1 MKKIENG
8 DKVRFLS
15 TTGSGIVT
23 SVNKGFAT
31 VLIEDGFEIPVETSD
46 LVVIEPQGKVNPF
59 LRKGEFT
66 KLEAEKEVKQEVLPL
81 PEPILEK
88 KKQQHVDT
96 PDKGLYLVF
105 VPQNQDLLIGGEID
119 IFLINYSTYQI
130 AFQLQLFDNH
140 EGFYSHATGLLE
152 KGDAYQLG
160 TSEHNNIKQF
170 GKIRLQS
177 LCFDTRNGNLFE
189 AEINDA
195 EIKPSRFLKE
205 DIYVENS
212 FFDELAFVY
221 KIADIASSNA
231 AAVPQKG
238 IYQAE
243 EKPAQEV
250 KKGKNFLI
258 DRYIVEPGFAE
269 VDLHIEK
276 LRSDHK
282 SIRKEE
288 MMLIQLAFFKQ
299 CLESAI
305 SKGLKKVVFI
315 HGVGAGLLKKEIH
328 DILNLYENLQH
339 EDASILKYGI
349 GATEVNLIS
358 K

>member
-1 MKKIENG
+1 MKKIEKG

-31 VLIEDGFEIPVETSD
+31 VLIEDGFEIPVEVSD

-66 KLEAEKEVKQEVLPL
+66 QMETEKEKIIETPQK
-81 PEPILEK
+81 PEPVIEK
-88 KKQQHVDT
+88 KQRNEET

-105 VPQNQDLLIGGEID
+105 VPLNQESLISGELD
-119 IFLINYSTYQI
+119 VFLINYSSFQV
-130 AFQLQLFDNH
+130 AFQFQLFDSR
-140 EGFYSHATGLLE
+140 EGFFSHATGLME
-152 KGDAYQLG
+152 KGDAFQLA
-160 TSEHNNIKQF
+160 TVEHNNIKQF

-177 LCFDTRNGNLFE
+177 LCFDTRNGALFE
-189 AEINDA
+189 TEISEAEL
-195 EIKPSRFLKE
+195 KPSRFIKE
-205 DIYVENS
+205 DNYIDNP

-221 KIADIASSNA
+221 KITQIGPSNA
-231 AAVPQKG
+231 VLPNIPTPIVEEPAPQEIKK
-238 IYQAE
+238 
-243 EKPAQEV
+243 EKSY
-250 KKGKNFLI
+250 LI
-258 DRYIVEPGFAE
+258 DRYVVESGFAE

-305 SKGLKKVVFI
+305 GKGLKRVVFI

-328 DILNLYENLQH
+328 DILNQHENLQH

-349 GATEVNLIS
+349 GATEVRFG
-358 K
+358 